1 MAKSGTNA
9 LNFDYVSQLEFIKR
23 GFAKKKKTKN
33 NPNHL
38 SHASVLSCF
47 SCVQLC
53 GTLLTVAHQ
62 APLSTG
68 FSRQEHWSELPCP
81 PSGIFL
87 TQGSNL
93 RLLCLL
99 HWQAGSLPV
108 APPGKPLICPSN
120 SYIRLN
126 CSFNLSRYVTFK
138 QTLKFPDQP

>member
-1 MAKSGTNA
+1 MVAKSGTNA
-9 LNFDYVSQLEFIKR
+9 LNFDHVSQLEFIKR
-23 GFAKKKKTKN
+23 GFAKKKKKKD
-33 NPNHL
+33 PNHL

-62 APLSTG
+62 ASPGKNTG
-68 FSRQEHWSELPCP
+68 VSCLDLLQ
-81 PSGIFL
+81 GIFL
-87 TQGSNL
+87 TQGSNP

-99 HWQAGSLPV
+99 HWQAGSLLL

-120 SYIRLN
+120 SYMRFN